1 MNLTVLNRPSLFEAL
16 LPTLGEQPFLLT
28 AIGGGG
34 KTSLL
39 TTLAKEA
46 QTRHIPTL
54 LTTTTHMRATEEAEL
69 SGEVSTILQRM
80 EENFLC
86 FCGLPAAN
94 GKLKGLPEE
103 TFGAVFP
110 HSSLTLVEGD
120 GSRGLPLKI
129 PGTREP
135 VIPPETHRL
144 VLVCGM
150 SAMGKPL
157 QEVCHRWELSGENG
171 EEPVTPKLAAKLLN
185 LGYLS
190 RFALE
195 NIILVMNQCDTP
207 KEETLAKE
215 LARELGCENYLLTKA
230 TES

>member
-1 MNLTVLNRPSLFEAL
+1 
-16 LPTLGEQPFLLT
+16 
-28 AIGGGG
+28 
-34 KTSLL
+34 
-39 TTLAKEA
+39 
-46 QTRHIPTL
+46 
-54 LTTTTHMRATEEAEL
+54 
-69 SGEVSTILQRM
+69 
-80 EENFLC
+80 
-86 FCGLPAAN
+86 
-94 GKLKGLPEE
+94 
-103 TFGAVFP
+103 
-110 HSSLTLVEGD
+110 
-120 GSRGLPLKI
+120 
-129 PGTREP
+129 
-135 VIPPETHRL
+135 
-144 VLVCGM
+144 M